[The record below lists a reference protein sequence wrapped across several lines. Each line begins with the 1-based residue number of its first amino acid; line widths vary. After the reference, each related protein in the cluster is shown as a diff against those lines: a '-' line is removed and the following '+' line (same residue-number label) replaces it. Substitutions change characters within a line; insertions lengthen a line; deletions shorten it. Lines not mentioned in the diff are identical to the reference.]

1 MKAED
6 AQAVLEGLRP
16 RLPECRAFVGM
27 QDSRAYMR
35 VEDREEPDRWAA
47 VYTPGQGYFSLQTE
61 TMLTWDYVDDDAS
74 DEEVHAALSR
84 LVSLAVLYVLGE
96 GEEMRSRRLGFP
108 SLRLHD
114 GNQQGRWGRVDGAPL
129 ARHPSAQARNLK
141 TWQRYVPHYH
151 LRKPGGGPGS
161 GIGRHRPW
169 Q

>member
-16 RLPECRAFVGM
+16 RLSECVAFVGM

-35 VEDREEPDRWAA
+35 VEDRDDSDRWAA
-47 VYTPGQGYFSLQTE
+47 VYTPGQGYFSVQTE
-61 TMLTWDYVDDDAS
+61 TTLTWDYVDDDAS

-84 LVSLAVLYVLGE
+84 LVSLAVSYVLGE

-114 GNQQGRWGRVDGAPL
+114 DEGTVTLKLPMEAGL
-129 ARHPSAQARNLK
+129 AFI
-141 TWQRYVPHYH
+141 
-151 LRKPGGGPGS
+151 LR
-161 GIGRHRPW
+161 RFRRA
-169 Q
+169 